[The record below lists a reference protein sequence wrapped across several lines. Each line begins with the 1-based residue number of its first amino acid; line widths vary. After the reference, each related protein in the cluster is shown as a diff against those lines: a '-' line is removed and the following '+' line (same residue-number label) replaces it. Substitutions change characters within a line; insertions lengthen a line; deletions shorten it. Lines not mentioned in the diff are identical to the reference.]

1 MDNTTGDKLGVWRDM
16 RLADAL
22 VCLFVAL
29 YVKYR
34 IGERTETSVTSP
46 SFHYVITGVGR

>member
-1 MDNTTGDKLGVWRDM
+1 MGWLPDGENILNNNNNNSSQ
-16 RLADAL
+16 
-22 VCLFVAL
+22 
-29 YVKYR
+29 YR